1 MRLYSIIAIIIAV
14 AITIIF
20 YQNSK
25 YVLEENKQVLIVQF
39 GQVMKAQTAPGT
51 YYKIPFI
58 QKTHFYDYIIQTAEI
73 SHQVPTIDKKFL
85 LLKIKAFWRISDPI
99 LYFKSV
105 HSSNNAANRVEDIT
119 EMAGRMVII
128 SHKLDEIINVTN
140 ITDPDN
146 IQSKREI
153 EIEIFEIAKAKLL
166 EFGIGLTKLEGK
178 ISYPI

>member
-1 MRLYSIIAIIIAV
+1 MRIYSTIAIIIGVAV
-14 AITIIF
+14 TIIF

-25 YVLEENKQVLIVQF
+25 YVLEENKQVVIVQF
-39 GQVMKAQTAPGT
+39 GKVMKAQTAPGT

-58 QKTHFYDYIIQTAEI
+58 QRTHFYDDNIRTAEI

-85 LLKIKAFWRISDPI
+85 LLKIKSFWRISDPI
-99 LYFKSV
+99 IYFKSV
-105 HSSNNAANRVEDIT
+105 HSFNNAENQVEDIT

-128 SHKLDEIINVTN
+128 SHELDEIINVTN
-140 ITDPDN
+140 ITDPEN

-153 EIEIFEIAKAKLL
+153 EIEILEIAKVKLL
-166 EFGIGLTKLEGK
+166 EFGIGLAKLEGK